1 MAPQVHKPPLESGL
15 KMKVTVEVDC
25 TPEEARAFLGLPDVS
40 SLNSHMV
47 EEMKKRLDGNLAM
60 MQPEELVKNWMSLGG
75 AAQDQFFKLM
85 TAAAGSAMAGGK
97 GG

>member
-40 SLNSHMV
+40 SLNAHMV
-47 EEMKKRLDGNLAM
+47 EEMQKRLDGNLAM
-60 MQPEELVKNWMSLGG
+60 MQPDELVKSWMSLGG

-85 TAAAGSAMAGGK
+85 TAAAGSAMAGK